1 MQVCSYDELS
11 CRKPSGRKI
20 PASSKH
26 FTRIYIY
33 VINSKHSIFMKH
45 FTSSTSVVVEVPA
58 QQYLFVH
65 FVFLHKT
72 KVNGLQPRDEL
83 NTSTNTTPFLQYSSG
98 GERRGVTLRLCLSG
112 SRFSSGVC
120 VCVWETRRYASR
132 CASASLTV

>member
-1 MQVCSYDELS
+1 MMNSHAGNPVD
-11 CRKPSGRKI
+11 GRFQRLQNI
-20 PASSKH
+20 SQEY
-26 FTRIYIY
+26 IYIY

-72 KVNGLQPRDEL
+72 KVNGLQHRDEL
-83 NTSTNTTPFLQYSSG
+83 NTSTNSTPFLQYSSG

-112 SRFSSGVC
+112 SRFSSGVFVC
-120 VCVWETRRYASR
+120 VCVGNTAI
-132 CASASLTV
+132 CQ